1 MGFFGYGVWVFRR
14 DKTLYGLA
22 GSLILLLGFVFS
34 FVYEAVGPT
43 LSFMMLSYVLLWR
56 NDMYRRDQLAAA
68 EADELPTVT
77 GNGGASLPAGSPA

>member
-14 DKTLYGLA
+14 DKTPYGLA

-68 EADELPTVT
+68 EADELSTAG
-77 GNGGASLPAGSPA
+77 GNGAASLPAGSPA